1 MKKTVIWSLILM
13 LVAGSAITPFP
24 KVAKAETQSDLL
36 ISEYVEGS
44 SYNKAIEIYNGTG
57 GDVDLSQYT
66 VEIYSNGNT
75 TANTSYQME
84 GTLAAGEVF
93 VISNSQAQ
101 EAIQNVS
108 DVNNNVTNFN
118 GNDALVLKKN
128 DAVVDSLGQI
138 GNSAYFATDVTLLR
152 NLNVATG
159 DTDATDAVDLSEQWD
174 QFAKDTFKYLGN
186 TNVPETETGEVQ
198 SIADARQ
205 AEGETVTVEGI
216 ATASFEAGGQ
226 TNLYIQDDT
235 AGVIVRAPGITAAI
249 GDQVEATG
257 EMGDY
262 YGMQQIET
270 SSSQVEVTAEDSGVP
285 TPEVVS
291 SSNFSAEK
299 GEEIEAE
306 FVQVGP
312 VEITDS
318 NQHGDFTAQ
327 GENGTFL
334 ITPENEDFLEVGQT
348 YEQIN
353 GVVNYSFG
361 EYKLVPRFQADI
373 IQKVFAVTASPSAGE
388 VVKGTEVTLKTAEP
402 GATVHYATDD
412 SEPTAESKEFTE
424 PVVIEEDTTIK
435 AVAVRENGDVSE
447 VATFT
452 YTALKPLD
460 ELEIHDIQGAS
471 HTSPYEG
478 RVVEEVEGVVTKLD
492 GSNGFY
498 MQSVNPDD
506 NVKTSEGIY
515 VYKRNDGVNVGDQVT
530 VSGEVNEWREDG
542 YSDADDLLTTQITA
556 SGLEV
561 TASGQDLPEP
571 VVIGEDRTP
580 PTEIIEND
588 GLQSFDPNEDGI
600 DFYES
605 LEGMFIELPEA
616 KVTGP
621 IKYDELPVYVEASE
635 DQLFTDAGGLLISP
649 EDYNPERMLVD
660 VDGIDVTAKTG
671 DYFKESITGVVSYDY
686 SNYKIRVAG
695 DFPQIY
701 DGGTERESA
710 KLKGLKQKMT
720 VASYNVENYSAET
733 DPEKVE
739 KIADSIVNNL
749 NTPDVVGLIEMQDN
763 NGATDD
769 GTVDASESYQTL
781 IDAIVE
787 AGGPRYEFTDIAP
800 QDKTDGGQPGGN
812 IRVGFIYNPE
822 RVTLTDKPDGDAVT
836 AVDVNE
842 DGLTLNP
849 GRVDPTNDAFYDS
862 RKPLAAE
869 FEFNGEKVVI
879 VANHFNSKGGDDGL
893 FGASQP
899 VELGSEE
906 QRIQQAKVIN
916 GFVKKI
922 ENEVNDAN
930 VVVLGDLNDFEFS
943 APIETLEGDILAN
956 MIEEVPHDERYTY
969 IYQGNSQV
977 LDHILVNKDLKKQT
991 KVETVNINADFSE
1004 EDGRASDHDPVLAQ
1018 IHIKKDKADEAK
1030 DWFHHWFYTIWNKYF
1045 GDHFG
1050 F

>member
-1 MKKTVIWSLILM
+1 MKKTVIWCLILM

-24 KVAKAETQSDLL
+24 KVAKAETPSNLL

-57 GDVDLSQYT
+57 GGVDLSQYA
-66 VEIYSNGNT
+66 VELYSNGNT
-75 TANTSYQME
+75 TASTSYQME
-84 GTLAAGEVF
+84 GTLSDGEVF
-93 VISNSQAQ
+93 VISVSKAE
-101 EAIQNVS
+101 EAIQTVS
-108 DVNNNVTNFN
+108 DVNNNVANFN
-118 GNDALVLKKN
+118 GNDALVLKK
-128 DAVVDSLGQI
+128 DGEIVDSLGQI
-138 GNSAYFATDVTLLR
+138 GNDADFAVDVTLLR
-152 NLNVATG
+152 NLDVATG
-159 DTDATDAVDLSEQWD
+159 DTDAMDAVDLSEQWD
-174 QFAKDTFKYLGN
+174 QFAKDTFNYLGN
-186 TNVPETETGEVQ
+186 TDVPETETGKVQ

-249 GDQVEATG
+249 GDQVKATG
-257 EMGDY
+257 KMGDY

-270 SSSQVEVTAEDSGVP
+270 SSAQVEVTTENAGVP
-285 TPEVVS
+285 VPEVV
-291 SSNFSAEK
+291 NAAHFSAEK

-312 VEITDS
+312 VEITDK
-318 NQHGDFTAQ
+318 NQYGDFTAQ
-327 GENGTFL
+327 GENGTFV

-348 YEQIN
+348 YEQIK

-361 EYKLVPRFQADI
+361 NYKLVPRSQSDI
-373 IQKVFAVTASPSAGE
+373 IQKVFAVTATPSAGE

-402 GATVHYATDD
+402 GATVHYTTDG
-412 SEPTAESKEFTE
+412 SEPTADSKEFTE

-435 AVAVRENGDVSE
+435 AVAVRENGDVSD
-447 VATFT
+447 VATFN

-478 RVVEEVEGVVTKLD
+478 QVVEEVEGVVTKLD

-506 NVKTSEGIY
+506 DVKTSEGIY
-515 VYKRNDGVNVGDQVT
+515 VYKRNADVNVGDQVT
-530 VSGEVNEWREDG
+530 VSGEVKEWREDG

-556 SGLEV
+556 SSVEV
-561 TASGQDLPEP
+561 TESGQDIPEP

-605 LEGMFIELPEA
+605 LEGMFIELPDA

-695 DFPQIY
+695 EFPQIY

-710 KLKGLKQKMT
+710 KLKGLKQKLT
-720 VASYNVENYSAET
+720 VASYNVENFSAET

-842 DGLTLNP
+842 EGLTLNP
-849 GRVDPTNDAFYDS
+849 GRVNPTNDAFYDS

-906 QRIQQAKVIN
+906 QRIEQAKVIN
-916 GFVKKI
+916 NFVQKVESEMKG
-922 ENEVNDAN
+922 AN

-991 KVETVNINADFSE
+991 KIETVNINADFSE
-1004 EDGRASDHDPVLAQ
+1004 VDGRASDHDPVLAQ

-1030 DWFHHWFYTIWNKYF
+1030 DRFHHWLYVIWNKYF
-1045 GDHFG
+1045 GYHFG